1 MTPVQLA
8 SKLQSIV
15 DQLFDLRPQWEGDH
29 RIAELIDVQ
38 RLNDLSNQLSSIGG
52 LSCATCHYGYE

>member
-8 SKLQSIV
+8 SEMQVIV

-29 RIAELIDVQ
+29 RVMEVVDPQ
-38 RLNDLSNQLSSIGG
+38 RLNDLTVRFCSGRDTG
-52 LSCATCHYGYE
+52 LDF